1 MHNKSICAYI
11 IKLSIVNSGIN
22 YELMYC
28 INKCF
33 DVIENNYPCSK
44 LKYSDDDDDVSHFF
58 ILNKM
63 RHLAFP

>member
-11 IKLSIVNSGIN
+11 SKLCIVNSGIN

-28 INKCF
+28 IHKCF
-33 DVIENNYPCSK
+33 DVIENNYYCSK
-44 LKYSDDDDDVSHFF
+44 LKYSDDDDVSHFF
-58 ILNKM
+58 FILKKM